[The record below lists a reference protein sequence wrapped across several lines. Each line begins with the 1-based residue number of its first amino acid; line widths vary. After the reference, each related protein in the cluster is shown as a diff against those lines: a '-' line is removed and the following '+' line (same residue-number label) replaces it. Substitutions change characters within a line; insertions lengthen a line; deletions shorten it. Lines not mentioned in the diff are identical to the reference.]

1 MTHTLIT
8 TDADVRA
15 RWAQAFPT
23 GTIYRTSAAV
33 VGGGRKSDVVWLH
46 VGSDRT
52 VARRLVEECL
62 AQLGDRRIVALS
74 DTPSDE
80 QAIELMERGVAGFC
94 HAYAG
99 PAMLQQ
105 VSTVVSNEGLW
116 IGPSLMQR
124 LIRATIPRVER
135 AGGEADDLSS
145 LSKREIEV
153 AQHVG
158 NGASNKE
165 IARSLHITERTVK
178 AHLSAIF
185 QKVGVR
191 DRLQLA
197 IFMRSIAP

>member
-1 MTHTLIT
+1 MNHTLIT

-15 RWAQAFPT
+15 RWAQAFPN
-23 GTIYRTSAAV
+23 GAISGTSAAAAK
-33 VGGGRKSDVVWLH
+33 GGLPSDIVWLH

-52 VARRLVEECL
+52 AAHRLVEECL
-62 AQLGDRRIVALS
+62 AQFGKCRIVALS

-124 LIRATIPRVER
+124 LIRATAPRVER
-135 AGGEADDLSS
+135 SRGEPDDLSA

-153 AQHVG
+153 AQQVG

-185 QKVGVR
+185 QKIGVR

-197 IFMRSIAP
+197 IFMRSILD